1 MKKYFSIFLVTLLVA
16 AVSSCSSNSGFKAGD
31 VFTHTSAPTNNDY
44 HNPVK
49 MLLIFQ
55 DNNDV
60 ILGFESSD
68 RINFPVGFG
77 KFDSET
83 GRISFSSTEDRNR
96 NVSLFYDGDINFDIV
111 HSTGDEI
118 KVSTDNKKIGKFLE
132 DGSMTRGSSIELSDK
147 LVGDTWGDSEGIT
160 INFTTP
166 TTAAIQEGD
175 ETKYI
180 GYMLVGNSIAIK
192 TGDNLSDETVIGT
205 LSADGQSMRVRRS
218 GLDPSTFDYVELVRL
233 TPRNK

>member
-16 AVSSCSSNSGFKAGD
+16 ALSSCSSNSGFKAGD

-77 KFDSET
+77 KLNPET
-83 GRISFSSTEDRNR
+83 GRISFPSAEDRNR
-96 NVSLFYDGDINFDIV
+96 NVSLFYNGDINFDIV
-111 HSTGDEI
+111 RSTGDQI
-118 KVSTDNKKIGKFLE
+118 KVSTDSKKIGKFLE

-147 LVGDTWGDSEGIT
+147 LVGDTWGYGESV
-160 INFTTP
+160 INFITP
-166 TTAAIQEGD
+166 TTAVLD
-175 ETKYI
+175 ENKYV
-180 GYMLVGNSIAIK
+180 GYMLIGNSIAIK
-192 TGDNLSDETVIGT
+192 SGDNLSDETVIGT

-218 GLDPSTFDYVELVRL
+218 GLDPSTFEFFELRKMSGGD
-233 TPRNK
+233 R

>member
-31 VFTHTSAPTNNDY
+31 VFTHTSAPINDDY
-44 HNPVK
+44 PNPVK

-77 KFDSET
+77 KFDPES
-83 GRISFSSTEDRNR
+83 GNISFSSTEDRNR
-96 NVSLFYDGDINFDIV
+96 NVSFFYSGDINIKIV
-111 HSTGDEI
+111 RSAADEI
-118 KVSTDNKKIGKFLE
+118 KVSTDNPEIGAFLE
-132 DGSMTRGSSIELSDK
+132 DGVMKRGSSIELSDK
-147 LVGDTWGDSEGIT
+147 LVGSTWGDDEGYT
-160 INFTTP
+160 VKFTTP
-166 TTAAIQEGD
+166 TTAFMSGGD
-175 ETKYI
+175 YV
-180 GYMLVGNSIAIK
+180 GYMLVGNSIAVK

-218 GLDPSTFDYVELVRL
+218 GLAPSTFEYIEIRKLSG
-233 TPRNK
+233 N

>member
-31 VFTHTSAPTNNDY
+31 VFTHTSAPINDDY
-44 HNPVK
+44 PNPVK

-77 KFDSET
+77 KFDPET
-83 GRISFSSTEDRNR
+83 GNISFSSTEDRNR
-96 NVSLFYDGDINFDIV
+96 NVSFFYSGDINIKIV
-111 HSTGDEI
+111 RSAGDEI
-118 KVSTDNKKIGKFLE
+118 KVSTDNPEIGAFLE
-132 DGSMTRGSSIELSDK
+132 DGVMKRGSSIELSDK
-147 LVGDTWGDSEGIT
+147 LVGDTWGDNEDIT
-160 INFTTP
+160 IKFTTP
-166 TTAAIQEGD
+166 TTAAIQEWDG
-175 ETKYI
+175 TKYI

-233 TPRNK
+233 TPGRK